1 MDRQHD
7 PITRAE
13 FESRITA
20 LEGQCEVYLRYIK
33 ALLTVLPP
41 EQYELDVVA
50 TTMREINVS
59 AEEHPEPL
67 RAAMQAANQRVN
79 ALELPRRRSGS
90 VGGIAR

>member
-33 ALLTVLPP
+33 ALLSVLPP
-41 EQYELDVVA
+41 EQYELDLIA
-50 TTMREINVS
+50 TTMREINAS
-59 AEEHPEPL
+59 ADEHPEPL

-79 ALELPRRRSGS
+79 ALELPRHRSGS
-90 VGGIAR
+90 AGGIAR

>member
-13 FESRITA
+13 FEARVIA

-33 ALLTVLPP
+33 ALLSALPP
-41 EQYELDVVA
+41 EQYELDVIA
-50 TTMREINVS
+50 TAVREINLS
-59 AEEHPEPL
+59 AEEQPEPL
-67 RAAMQAANQRVN
+67 RTAIQAANQRVN

-90 VGGIAR
+90 AGGIAR

>member
-13 FESRITA
+13 FESRISA

-33 ALLTVLPP
+33 ALLTVLPA
-41 EQYELDVVA
+41 EQYELDVIA
-50 TTMREINVS
+50 TAVREINVS

-67 RAAMQAANQRVN
+67 RTAIQTANQRVN

-90 VGGIAR
+90 AGGIAR

>member
-13 FESRITA
+13 FEARITA

-33 ALLTVLPP
+33 ALLTALPA
-41 EQYELDVVA
+41 EQYELDVIA
-50 TTMREINVS
+50 TTVREINMV
-59 AEEHPEPL
+59 AEEQPEPL
-67 RAAMQAANQRVN
+67 RTAIQAANQRVN

-90 VGGIAR
+90 AGGIAR